1 MTAPRSNDLIRCQ
14 GYEAK
19 RSPLFCA
26 PLTLFKTTA
35 RTLISPLHFIQ
46 QIFTECQYVLI
57 LTCFHPWPDAL
68 QAKKSG
74 LCSTTWRQ
82 KGLYL
87 CPSGVSV
94 CLCLSQAFFKIF
106 FKVFFFFFGCGPFS
120 KSFTEFVTI
129 LLLFHVLVFWPWAM
143 WDLSS
148 PTRDRNHT
156 PCIGRGPPGKFLD
169 HQGSSLKLYL
179 KHSGHNPAESRSSLE
194 GHCSRMYRSWNG
206 QNAWQS
212 GVCSWWRVIP
222 APPQTYQIRL
232 FRDEAQEAVF

>member
-106 FKVFFFFFGCGPFS
+106 FKVFFFFLDVDHFQS
-120 KSFTEFVTI
+120 
-129 LLLFHVLVFWPWAM
+129 LLLSLLQYCFCFMFWFFGPEPCGILA
-143 WDLSS
+143 
-148 PTRDRNHT
+148 PQPGIETT
-156 PCIGRGPPGKFLD
+156 PPALEGD
-169 HQGSSLKLYL
+169 HQGSSWTTREVP
-179 KHSGHNPAESRSSLE
+179 SNF
-194 GHCSRMYRSWNG
+194 
-206 QNAWQS
+206 
-212 GVCSWWRVIP
+212 I
-222 APPQTYQIRL
+222 
-232 FRDEAQEAVF
+232 